1 MSHQIWVRLM
11 KSVLPRNNMSASNRR
26 VSVLRLGHRRERDKR
41 ITSHLGLTAR
51 AFGADEVILAG
62 EEDESALD
70 TWRSV
75 SKRFGGDFECRYET
89 SPLSFLRRF
98 AKDAG
103 DGKPGEIVHLTMY
116 GESWRESLGVIER
129 NRPMVIVVGGT
140 KVPGEVFRLAN
151 YNISIGNQP
160 HSEVA
165 ALGVFLESLIGQIDE
180 SKHFQ
185 GGEIQVIPS
194 LDRKKVMSPE
204 EE

>member
-1 MSHQIWVRLM
+1 MNTSE
-11 KSVLPRNNMSASNRR
+11 SNEIC
-26 VSVLRLGHRRERDKR
+26 VLRLGHRRERDKR

-51 AFGADEVILAG
+51 AFGADKIILSG
-62 EEDESALD
+62 EEDNSPIE
-70 TWRSV
+70 TWNSV
-75 SKRFGGDFECRYET
+75 TSRFGGDFNCHYEPK
-89 SPLSFLRRF
+89 PLKFLR
-98 AKDAG
+98 KISNN
-103 DGKPGEIVHLTMY
+103 KSSTIIHLTMY
-116 GESWRESLGVIER
+116 GEDMEETIPKIPIDNPLI
-129 NRPMVIVVGGT
+129 IVVGGT

-185 GGEIQVIPS
+185 GGEIQVVPS
-194 LDRKKVMSPE
+194 LDRKKVMSLE

>member
-1 MSHQIWVRLM
+1 M
-11 KSVLPRNNMSASNRR
+11 KSALLRNHMAASNRR

-62 EEDESALD
+62 EEDESAIE

-75 SKRFGGDFECRYET
+75 SDRFGGEFECRYEAN
-89 SPLSFLRRF
+89 PMSFLRRF

-103 DGKPGEIVHLTMY
+103 DGKPGQIVHLTMY
-116 GESWRESLGVIER
+116 GESWRESISSIER

-151 YNISIGNQP
+151 FNISIGNHP

-185 GGEIQVIPS
+185 GGEIQVVPS
-194 LDRKKVMSPE
+194 LDRKKVMSLE